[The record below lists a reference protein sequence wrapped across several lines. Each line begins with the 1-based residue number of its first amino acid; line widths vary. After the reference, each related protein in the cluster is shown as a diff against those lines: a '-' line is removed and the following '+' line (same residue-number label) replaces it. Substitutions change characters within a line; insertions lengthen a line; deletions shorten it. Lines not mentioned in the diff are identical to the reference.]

1 MSAGF
6 DGSIEPGCEGNR
18 RLQHSLAD
26 MVESKTFSSAM
37 LPDILVLLFDT
48 VVIDDLFSAPQ
59 RPLISK
65 DEARDFQCERRQR
78 ATPPTA
84 RMA

>member
-1 MSAGF
+1 MSASF
-6 DGSIEPGCEGNR
+6 DGSIQPGCEGNR

-48 VVIDDLFSAPQ
+48 VVIDDLFSVPQ

-65 DEARDFQCERRQR
+65 DEARDF
-78 ATPPTA
+78 
-84 RMA
+84 